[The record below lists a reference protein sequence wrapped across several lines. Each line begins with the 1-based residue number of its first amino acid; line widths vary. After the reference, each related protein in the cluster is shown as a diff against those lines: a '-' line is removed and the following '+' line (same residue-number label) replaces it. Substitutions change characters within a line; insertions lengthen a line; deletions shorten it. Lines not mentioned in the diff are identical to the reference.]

1 MNLYKQIS
9 LIMSLFLL
17 FVLVS
22 VMSYNFQSAKKYA
35 QEELANSTQN
45 TATYLSISLG
55 KTGAETS
62 EMSTMINA
70 VFDSGNFQEIRLL
83 DTHKKVIFQRNNS
96 EDHIK
101 VPQWFTSMYELKTPH
116 STATISSGW
125 KLVGTVTVVPMLD
138 NTHLK
143 LYNNFLSLL
152 ESFFFFSL
160 IAFTLLF
167 FLLRLLLASLRKM
180 TEQAE
185 AVSNNNFIINQDIP
199 STTEFKEVTLA
210 MNKMVTKVKNIFE
223 KEANSAKEYH
233 KLLYTDALTGLGNR
247 NYFELKL
254 NEFIISEE
262 IESKGVILNI
272 FLEGISYANK
282 SIGHE
287 KVDALLYELCSVIKQ
302 QVQKE
307 ENTVI
312 ARLDGTKTS
321 IIFTNRQKEDIEE
334 ISKEILTQAIVLLEK
349 LNLNADKCC
358 IKITQLRYGSN
369 DNVSS
374 LLNQIEKSFSLTK
387 KNTIFFINSN
397 TETSIN
403 IGTELIKSRLNAHAV
418 SLAMQDVYDIH
429 QNILHAEAYVRL
441 YDENKNLFEAR
452 DFLPIIQAHN
462 LGVQLDKNVI
472 NHALKIS
479 ASSSSEIAINLSL
492 DFLQDASAIQW
503 LKERLRTQGRT
514 KVFNFEVSNHVLLH
528 SIAQANYLSTMLREM
543 GHNFAIDRF
552 SIDEN
557 SNLNYLQMIQPAYL
571 KIDSCYLRDMLKDE
585 NGVTNPALQIITE
598 SIDAKIIAT
607 NIENSEMKGFLQK
620 AGIKYFQGSYLGEV
634 RLV

>member
-1 MNLYKQIS
+1 MTLYKQIS

-22 VMSYNFQSAKKYA
+22 VMSYNFQSAKQYA
-35 QEELANSTQN
+35 QEELATSSQN

-55 KTGAETS
+55 KTGAEAS

-83 DTHKKVIFQRNNS
+83 DTNKKIIFQRSNA
-96 EDHIK
+96 EDRIK

-125 KLVGTVTVVPMLD
+125 KLVGTVTVIPMLD

-152 ESFFFFSL
+152 QSFILFSL
-160 IAFTLLF
+160 ITFTLLF

-185 AVSNNNFIINQDIP
+185 AVSNNNFIINKDIP

-210 MNKMVTKVKNIFE
+210 MNKMVTKVQNIFE

-233 KLLYTDALTGLGNR
+233 KLLYTDPLTGLGNR

-254 NEFIISEE
+254 NEFITSEE
-262 IESKGVILNI
+262 VESKGVILNI

-282 SIGHE
+282 SIGYE
-287 KVDALLYELCSVIKQ
+287 KVDALLYELCSNIKEKLET
-302 QVQKE
+302 VD
-307 ENTVI
+307 NTVL

-321 IIFTNRQKEDIEE
+321 IIFTNTRLEEIEE
-334 ISKEILTQAIVLLEK
+334 VSKEILTQAIVLLEK
-349 LNLNADKCC
+349 LNLNANECS
-358 IKITQLRYGSN
+358 IKLTQLTYGPN
-369 DNVSS
+369 DNVLSI
-374 LLNQIEKSFSLTK
+374 LNQIEKSFALSE
-387 KNTIFFINSN
+387 KNTILSMDSSSK
-397 TETSIN
+397 ETIN
-403 IGTELIKSRLNAHAV
+403 ITAELIKHRLNAHEV
-418 SLAMQDVYDIH
+418 SLAMQDVYDK
-429 QNILHAEAYVRL
+429 NKNVLHAEAYVRL
-441 YDENKNLFEAR
+441 YDDNKNLYEAR
-452 DFLPIIQAHN
+452 DFIPIIQAHN

-472 NHALKIS
+472 NHAFKTS
-479 ASSSSEIAINLSL
+479 ASNHSEIAINLST
-492 DFLQDASAIQW
+492 DFIQDTAAIEW
-503 LKERLRTQGRT
+503 LKERLRTQGKE
-514 KVFNFEVSNHVLLH
+514 KVFNFEISNHVLLRF
-528 SIAQANYLSTMLREM
+528 ITQGIYLSKMLREL

-571 KIDSCYLRDMLKDE
+571 KIDSHYLQNMLKDE
-585 NGVTNPALQIITE
+585 NGVTNPALHIITE

-607 NIENSEMKGFLQK
+607 NIENSEIKEFLQS
-620 AGIKYFQGSYLGEV
+620 AGIEYFQGSFLGEM